1 MPFKEYALLCEFM
14 TQSTNGLHSYMHVF
28 DRTMF
33 KADAPTVLN
42 GFMAA
47 RFHDLPEETDLE
59 IYVTDAN
66 NVLLEK
72 GKVFKEKVKGAQV
85 HVVARIRGLQ
95 VPSVGEYRFW
105 ARIDAGE
112 PMPLCTWLA
121 AHAPQK

>member
-42 GFMAA
+42 GFMAV
-47 RFHDLPEETDLE
+47 RFRDLPAESDLE
-59 IYVTDAN
+59 IYMTDAN

-72 GKVFKEKVKGAQV
+72 GKVFKEHVKGSNV

-95 VPSVGEYRFW
+95 VPEVGEYRFS
-105 ARIDAGE
+105 ARIDGGE
-112 PMPLCTWLA
+112 PIPLCTWTA
-121 AHAPQK
+121 GRAQQ

>member
-33 KADAPTVLN
+33 KPDAPVALN

-47 RFHDLPEETDLE
+47 RFRDLPEETDLE

-72 GKVFKEKVKGAQV
+72 GNVFKEHVKGNNV

-95 VPSVGEYRFW
+95 VLGVGEYRFW

-121 AHAPQK
+121 ARAPQQ